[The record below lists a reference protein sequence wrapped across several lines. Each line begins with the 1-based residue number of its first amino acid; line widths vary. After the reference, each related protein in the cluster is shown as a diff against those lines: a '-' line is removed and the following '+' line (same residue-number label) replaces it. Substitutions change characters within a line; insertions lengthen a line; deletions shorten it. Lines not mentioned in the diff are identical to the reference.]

1 MSHIMSNKISKL
13 TILCLFLL
21 SSCTT
26 TMIDRTAKYDKNMV
40 LSNISAID
48 SSFSELE
55 SLLYVDIKNQNMYLL
70 RKGNIL
76 KGFKISSSYY
86 GTGSE
91 VNSLKTP
98 LGKHEI
104 FKKIGRDLPI
114 NAILKG
120 RVWNGAI
127 ANVITEDV
135 DTDFDHVTS
144 RILWLDGLEK
154 GKNKGPGVDSRSRYI
169 YIHGTAEEGLI
180 GRPASDGCIRMYNTD
195 VIDLF
200 DLVNE
205 KVQVWIYWYISFKIN
220 KGLLWKKYLL
230 LYH

>member
-1 MSHIMSNKISKL
+1 MSRYMFNKASKL
-13 TILCLFLL
+13 TLLCLFIL
-21 SSCTT
+21 SSCAT
-26 TMIDRTAKYDKNMV
+26 TMVDKTPKYDTNKV
-40 LSNISAID
+40 IRDISLVD
-48 SSFSELE
+48 SSFNELD
-55 SLLYVDIKNQNMYLL
+55 SLLYVDIKSQNMYLL
-70 RKGNIL
+70 SKGIIL
-76 KGFKISSSYY
+76 KVFKISSSYY

-104 FKKIGRDLPI
+104 YKKIGQDLPI

-127 ANVITEDV
+127 ANVITDDV

-205 KVQVWIYWYISFKIN
+205 KVQVWIY
-220 KGLLWKKYLL
+220 
-230 LYH
+230 

>member
-1 MSHIMSNKISKL
+1 MSNKILKL

-21 SSCTT
+21 SSCATT
-26 TMIDRTAKYDKNMV
+26 TMVDRTVKFNKNKV
-40 LSNISAID
+40 LSTISSVD
-48 SSFSELE
+48 STYNQLE
-55 SLLYVDIKNQNMYLL
+55 SLLYVDIKSQNMYLL
-70 RKGNIL
+70 KKGTIL
-76 KGFKISSSYY
+76 KGFKVSSSYY

-104 FKKIGRDLPI
+104 YKKIGKDLPI

-127 ANVITEDV
+127 ANVITEDI

-144 RILWLDGLEK
+144 RILWLDGLEI
-154 GKNKGPGVDSRSRYI
+154 GKNKGSGVDSRSRYI

-180 GRPASDGCIRMYNTD
+180 GRPASDGCIRMYNND

-205 KVQVWIYWYISFKIN
+205 KVQVWIY
-220 KGLLWKKYLL
+220 
-230 LYH
+230 

>member
-1 MSHIMSNKISKL
+1 MLHNNTNKFLNISIICL
-13 TILCLFLL
+13 ILLI
-21 SSCTT
+21 SCST
-26 TMIDRTAKYDKNMV
+26 TMIDRTVKYNENRV
-40 LSNISAID
+40 LEEI
-48 SSFSELE
+48 SSFDPSFDNLN
-55 SLLYVDIKNQNMYLL
+55 SLLYVNIDKQIMYLL
-70 RKGNIL
+70 KKGTISRA
-76 KGFKISSSYY
+76 FKISSSYY

-91 VNSLKTP
+91 ACSLKTP

-104 FKKIGRDLPI
+104 YKKIGETLPI

-127 ANVITEDV
+127 ANVITEDI

-144 RILWLDGLEK
+144 RILWLDGLEN

-205 KVQVWIYWYISFKIN
+205 KAQVWIY
-220 KGLLWKKYLL
+220 
-230 LYH
+230 